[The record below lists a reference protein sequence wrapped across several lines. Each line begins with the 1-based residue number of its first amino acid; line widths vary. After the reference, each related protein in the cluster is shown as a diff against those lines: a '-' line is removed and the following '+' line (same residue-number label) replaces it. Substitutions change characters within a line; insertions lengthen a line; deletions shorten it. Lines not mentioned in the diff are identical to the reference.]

1 MTSMSATFASSPAR
15 DEARQLFLA
24 VIAGFACAF
33 ALARV
38 LPLAI
43 DAVSATIE
51 PLCAASA
58 GSALDTVE
66 PIASY
71 ALPNVP
77 GKSVTIVRVFYGPGG
92 FPARTATPARSR
104 PTSPRAK
111 SVRSSAADR
120 SRRSR
125 SGSRFSSRRVRR
137 IWSRQTRAT
146 PSPPN

>member
-77 GKSVTIVRVFYGPGG
+77 GKRVTIVRVFYGPGG
-92 FPARTATPARSR
+92 FSR
-104 PTSPRAK
+104 PHRHAGSASPRAK